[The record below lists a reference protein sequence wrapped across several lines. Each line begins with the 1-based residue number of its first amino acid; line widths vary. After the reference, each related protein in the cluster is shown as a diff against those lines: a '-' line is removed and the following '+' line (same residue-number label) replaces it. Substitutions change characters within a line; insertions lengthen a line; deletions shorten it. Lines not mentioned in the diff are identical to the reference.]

1 MKTSKNRRAA
11 AKATARPAAKAPAK
25 RATKPRASKKAAK
38 AAAKPTA
45 AKPTTAKPAAKAAAK
60 RTAARTGARTTALR
74 AAPPRV
80 APLPS
85 DLVPSKE
92 GADLI
97 HDWNADGAR
106 PARKLG
112 FVDETLRDGLQC
124 PSVTDPSIDK
134 KIAIL
139 RLMVAL
145 GIDAVDI
152 GLPGAGGVVNQHVEQ
167 LLRVIKDEQLP
178 IEPNCAAR
186 TVVRD
191 IAPVAEIQQR
201 VGHRLAVSMFIGSS
215 AIRQYAEDWTLD
227 KMLRA
232 SEEALAFAKKEGIPI
247 LYVTEDTTRARPET
261 IEKLYGLAIDY
272 GAERLIVCD
281 TCGHVTPSGV
291 KRLLAFVND
300 LVRRKKSKA
309 KVEWHGHMDRGLGLM
324 NSIAAFE
331 AGADRVHGCGLGIG
345 ERAGNTPL
353 DLLLVNLKLMGWI
366 DNDLSRLGEYCARV
380 AEAVDVQIPY
390 NYPVFGKDAFET
402 GTGVHASAVI
412 KALKKGDTWLANRVY
427 SGVPSDLFGLSQKI
441 AIGPMSGKSNVEFW
455 LEQRG
460 HAKSDALVDAILAKA
475 KGSRKLLSDEE
486 LAAIVAAHAAPAAEA
501 AAAPSGESAAPAT
514 SS

>member
-1 MKTSKNRRAA
+1 MKTP
-11 AKATARPAAKAPAK
+11 TK
-25 RATKPRASKKAAK
+25 RKAAK
-38 AAAKPTA
+38 ANTKSGT
-45 AKPTTAKPAAKAAAK
+45 KAK
-60 RTAARTGARTTALR
+60 RLAARPAPKARTTRHRKAPARAPAAAL
-74 AAPPRV
+74 A
-80 APLPS
+80 S

-97 HDWNADGAR
+97 HDWNADGAGPR
-106 PARKLG
+106 APFG

-124 PSVTDPSIDK
+124 PSVTDPPIEK
-134 KIAIL
+134 KIDIL

-167 LLRVIKDEQLP
+167 LLRVIKDERLP

-227 KMLRA
+227 KMLKA
-232 SEEALAFAKKEGIPI
+232 SEEALAFARKEGIPI

-291 KRLLAFVND
+291 KKLIAFVQR
-300 LVRRKKSKA
+300 LVKRKKSKA
-309 KVEWHGHMDRGLGLM
+309 KIEWHGHMDRGLGVM
-324 NSIAAFE
+324 NSIAAIE
-331 AGADRVHGCGLGIG
+331 AGVDRVHGCGLGIG

-366 DNDLSRLGEYCARV
+366 GNDLSRLGDYCRAV
-380 AEAVDVQIPY
+380 AAAVDVQIPY

-455 LEQRG
+455 FDHRG
-460 HAKSDALVDAILAKA
+460 LPRTDAQVDAILARA
-475 KGSRKLLSDEE
+475 KSSRKLLTDSEVE
-486 LAAIVAAHAAPAAEA
+486 AIARA
-501 AAAPSGESAAPAT
+501 AAAAAAIASTPAGSATPS
-514 SS
+514 